1 LAFLAAACFRAYP
14 RLCITVAYS
23 VLAVAAAA
31 PIAFGD
37 RTLGPEHA
45 IDQDGFYGETAAS
58 SRHYGDTTPIL
69 VDYPRDIMI
78 ARSFGSGRPFAW
90 NPLVAAGVPLLAEQG
105 GPFFPLRLVFYLFPG
120 PGSYTLFRMS
130 RMVLAGLGAYALAR
144 SRARS
149 RFASFVAGGLFELGG
164 STLWLLPFAGASAA
178 CVVPWLLFGI
188 NRLFQGRSRLG
199 VAVTALSVGLML
211 LGGHPGIAAAS
222 LLAGLAAF
230 LGAALEN
237 LAAPRRLAFAIGGV
251 TLAVVLGAVVSA
263 CSSLPFLELLANGH
277 SYKLTGTGSS
287 VWVSNIAYSR
297 VSWWAGAF
305 APPLVDRLREA
316 SQRYPYNLGSLYGLL
331 TLFLALSAALRA
343 RLDVRL
349 GCVALLGVVLTF
361 DPPGFGWVSS
371 LPGVAYILPPYCSML
386 LALPLTQWAGSGVDV
401 WSRLPRSR
409 IVWRPG
415 PDGPEAGRSE
425 HGVSAPV
432 VSAVALVIALVTAG
446 HLSFDLVNA
455 PLREAIRG
463 VVSGVAGGALVAS
476 YLLAAA
482 CVALAVGLGR
492 WARRAPALCLGLGA
506 LLELVAYDTA
516 HFSEPTSW
524 VLRSGRPAGVAEVE
538 RIVRQSHARL
548 ASNSQLALPLYNL
561 LDGIPDLRTVA
572 ALVPKRYHLYMS
584 LLDGGSFT
592 FYLPGRAESPLL
604 DLADA
609 RFAILPNPAGGA
621 GAGVGAAAGGGARPP
636 VVARAHWGLFRNDHA
651 LPRARMIFEVHPV
664 PDLEAAVPWLA
675 GAASTGNHASDTVL
689 ARQAVVETGALA
701 PATRAGLVPLAGAP
715 AAGQAASASA
725 SASASVNFI
734 DDSPDLVTLDV
745 RTGARGLLVLA
756 DACYPGWQARVDGVP
771 SEIVPTD
778 VLFRGVLVPAGAHLV
793 TFSYRPLSLWFG
805 LGLSALGLGVVAALF
820 LGRGSAV
827 ALRRVGARSARSPRI
842 PKPIGLPPS
851 PIALDRRL
859 SPRAGERVL
868 DEGCLEEVLGPGPAP
883 DPGGGAGP

>member
-1 LAFLAAACFRAYP
+1 MVKRVAGGRVGSGSGAAAGSGSRSRSRSDLGFLAAACFRAYP
-14 RLCITVAYS
+14 RLCITVAYAL
-23 VLAVAAAA
+23 LAVAAAA

-45 IDQDGFYGETAAS
+45 IDQDGFYGETAPS

-78 ARSFGSGRPFAW
+78 ARSLGSGRPFAW

-120 PGSYTLFRMS
+120 PASYTLFRMS

-199 VAVTALSVGLML
+199 IAVTALAVGLML

-230 LGAALEN
+230 LGAALEH
-237 LAAPRRLAFAIGGV
+237 LGSPRRLALALGGAA
-251 TLAVVLGAVVSA
+251 LAVVLGAVVSA

-401 WSRLPRSR
+401 WCALPRSR
-409 IVWRPG
+409 IVWRPTPDRPDHREGPEG
-415 PDGPEAGRSE
+415 PDAGRSE
-425 HGVSAPV
+425 HGVSAAV

-446 HLSFDLVNA
+446 HLTFDLVNA

-463 VVSGVAGGALVAS
+463 VVAGVAGGALVAS
-476 YLLAAA
+476 YLFAAA

-524 VLRSGRPAGVAEVE
+524 VLRSGRPAGVA
-538 RIVRQSHARL
+538 
-548 ASNSQLALPLYNL
+548 
-561 LDGIPDLRTVA
+561 
-572 ALVPKRYHLYMS
+572 
-584 LLDGGSFT
+584 
-592 FYLPGRAESPLL
+592 
-604 DLADA
+604 
-609 RFAILPNPAGGA
+609 
-621 GAGVGAAAGGGARPP
+621 
-636 VVARAHWGLFRNDHA
+636 
-651 LPRARMIFEVHPV
+651 
-664 PDLEAAVPWLA
+664 
-675 GAASTGNHASDTVL
+675 
-689 ARQAVVETGALA
+689 
-701 PATRAGLVPLAGAP
+701 
-715 AAGQAASASA
+715 
-725 SASASVNFI
+725 
-734 DDSPDLVTLDV
+734 
-745 RTGARGLLVLA
+745 
-756 DACYPGWQARVDGVP
+756 
-771 SEIVPTD
+771 
-778 VLFRGVLVPAGAHLV
+778 
-793 TFSYRPLSLWFG
+793 
-805 LGLSALGLGVVAALF
+805 
-820 LGRGSAV
+820 
-827 ALRRVGARSARSPRI
+827 
-842 PKPIGLPPS
+842 
-851 PIALDRRL
+851 
-859 SPRAGERVL
+859 
-868 DEGCLEEVLGPGPAP
+868 
-883 DPGGGAGP
+883 